1 MENESFPSE
10 IEYVRTAPGS
20 GSLAFRLPAIS
31 PAGRFSRTASGV
43 TAEKFAGGEFE
54 ATARILIMQNKNNGM
69 KMRTFTRL
77 EPDLAG

>member
-1 MENESFPSE
+1 
-10 IEYVRTAPGS
+10 
-20 GSLAFRLPAIS
+20 
-31 PAGRFSRTASGV
+31 V
-43 TAEKFAGGEFE
+43 TAEKFAGGEFD